1 MTIIN
6 DGDRIVGVSWVEDGD
21 RIIDA
26 AERRELVPY
35 SDMHVWRLERDGKFP
50 RRIPLGA
57 KRVGW
62 SLREVQEWIEA
73 RKAGRFDALEQR
85 RKERQDRQAEALA

>member
-1 MTIIN
+1 MDFI
-6 DGDRIVGVSWVEDGD
+6 EDGD
-21 RIIDA
+21 RLISA
-26 AERRELVPY
+26 RERRELVPY
-35 SDMHVWRLERDGKFP
+35 SDMHIWRLERDDKFP

-73 RKAGRFDALEQR
+73 RKAGRLDALEQR
-85 RKERQDRQAEALA
+85 RKKRQDHQPAGASA